1 MGEHVQREILPI
13 PDRDAVNLTTYDAK
27 DPDTSFPPSRCGHR
41 RAHRTYWWCCST
53 TSGSVRRTSYCYNLL
68 GLRRF
73 KVHGDTEIPAG
84 EHQVRV
90 EFAYDGGGLGKGGTV
105 TLYLDGKQV
114 GEGRVDGTQPMIF
127 SGDETTD
134 VGSDTATPVSDD
146 YNPRTSAFTGRI
158 RWVQIDLGDDAEDA
172 DHLIS
177 PEELLRVAMSRQ

>member
-1 MGEHVQREILPI
+1 MGRLTESSVVNIKNKSH
-13 PDRDAVNLTTYDAK
+13 AVTAELDVPEGGANGVIVAQGGAYGGWAVYAK
-27 DPDTSFPPSRCGHR
+27 DGRP
-41 RAHRTYWWCCST
+41 
-53 TSGSVRRTSYCYNLL
+53 SYCYNLL

-146 YNPRTSAFTGRI
+146 YNAHNSVFTGRI